1 MTEGVLDDV
10 ARDVL
15 DDLVIELAHERTFVV
30 VARVEELDARGILTV
45 FAEVGDD
52 VADAHD
58 AALERG
64 GAQVA
69 NV

>member
-1 MTEGVLDDV
+1 MV
-10 ARDVL
+10 
-15 DDLVIELAHERTFVV
+15 ELAHERAFVV
-30 VARVEELDARGILTV
+30 VARVEELNTRGILTV
-45 FAEVGDD
+45 FAEIGDD